1 MSKSLRYLITI
12 SLKRKRKKSFCPMI
26 ISLRSLS
33 AITLVSTMRKMGIP
47 IYKKKSMIP
56 TKTMELITH

>member
-1 MSKSLRYLITI
+1 
-12 SLKRKRKKSFCPMI
+12 
-26 ISLRSLS
+26 
-33 AITLVSTMRKMGIP
+33 MRKMGIP